1 MTDEN
6 GDFAEDIVITRTYTI
21 NYTSPGLTIQFDTWS
36 DDHPATINVKWYRDS
51 DLLHDENYNVD
62 SANYF
67 VDEQIQAYNKIV
79 ITISNM
85 TRAYRFL
92 KIFNI
97 TDGITRQ
104 FYNDEL
110 KNVEIIEAIT
120 NNNQALNINEG
131 NVDILPQNNTGV
143 LFQRT
148 LPFSLYRNDE
158 LYGRFFIDGSTSNS
172 NKTLY
177 NLKVK
182 DYINILDSQSY
193 LGGIYSNVTVATIV
207 ADILGS
213 IPYELDLTL
222 GAYTITGYLP
232 ILTKREALRQLAFS
246 INAYIDTSRQDKVI
260 IKPFSN
266 ARNRFVSKGEIV
278 NVETT
283 QKSIVTKIQLETS
296 SLTTRGA
303 QTDEIFNGTLSG
315 LKMIAFDTPKFDLTI
330 TGGTIESSN
339 CNYAIIQGAGSTA
352 VLSGKTYEIYK
363 GVQEKTNMYTVST
376 DIENVQTYNTT
387 LTCNSIDIMDYLK
400 FVEYTIK
407 SKFKME
413 NAKVGDL
420 VNLDHKTCRISQLS
434 YDLKQTNIYAEAE
447 LEKYYYDSSEL
458 YILTE
463 AGVELTTE
471 NDIVLEAEE

>member
-1 MTDEN
+1 
-6 GDFAEDIVITRTYTI
+6 
-21 NYTSPGLTIQFDTWS
+21 
-36 DDHPATINVKWYRDS
+36 
-51 DLLHDENYNVD
+51 
-62 SANYF
+62 
-67 VDEQIQAYNKIV
+67 
-79 ITISNM
+79 M

-120 NNNQALNINEG
+120 NNNQALNINEA
-131 NVDILPQNNTGV
+131 NLDILPLNNTGV

-177 NLKVK
+177 DLKIK

-193 LGGIYSNVTVATIV
+193 LGGIYNNTTVSTLV

-213 IPYELDLTL
+213 IPYELDATL
-222 GAYTITGYLP
+222 GAYAISGYLP

-246 INAYIDTSRQDKVI
+246 INAYIDTSRQDKVV
-260 IKPFSN
+260 IKPFTN
-266 ARNRFVSKGEIV
+266 ARNRYVSKGEILK
-278 NVETT
+278 VETT
-283 QKSIVTKIQLETS
+283 QKSIVTKIQLETNL
-296 SLTTRGA
+296 LTTRNA
-303 QTDEIFNGTLSG
+303 ETDEIFNGTLSG
-315 LKMIAFDTPKFDLTI
+315 TQMLTFDSPKFALSI
-330 TGGTIESSN
+330 TGGTIVDSN
-339 CNYAIIQGAGSTA
+339 CNYAVISGSGAV
-352 VLSGKTYEIYK
+352 VLSGKTYEQYK
-363 GVQEKTNMYTVST
+363 NVKEKTNEYTVST
-376 DIENVQTYNTT
+376 DIENVQVYDTT

-434 YDLKQTNIYAEAE
+434 YNLQQTDIYADAE